1 MIRLTAIKVPRA
13 LPYRSI
19 AVLAY
24 SEQVGTK
31 RQQGP
36 FLRGLMFFW

>member
-1 MIRLTAIKVPRA
+1 MAKM
-13 LPYRSI
+13 
-19 AVLAY
+19 AY

-36 FLRGLMFFW
+36 PSNAFLAGDNVQR